1 MTDTGFLHPGAMG
14 ATVAAACG
22 GRARWV
28 SAGRS
33 PATRARAEEA
43 DLVDAGTIAE
53 LVGLVD
59 VIVSVCPPGSAEAVA
74 TEVANTGFAGIYVDA
89 NAVSPTTVHRIAA
102 RFDRFVDGGII
113 GPPAHTAG
121 TTRLYLSGREADTVA
136 ERFAGSALDARV
148 IDGGIGAAS
157 ALKMTYAAWTKGSG
171 ALLWAVRALAEAEQ
185 VTEPLLEEWDI
196 SQPGVAARSE
206 ASAAIA
212 APKAWRWVDEMR
224 EIASTFGAAGLP
236 DGFHLAAADV
246 FEAVAGFKDTGDVAM
261 DQIVDRLLDQS

>member
-1 MTDTGFLHPGAMG
+1 
-14 ATVAAACG
+14 
-22 GRARWV
+22 
-28 SAGRS
+28 
-33 PATRARAEEA
+33 
-43 DLVDAGTIAE
+43 
-53 LVGLVD
+53 
-59 VIVSVCPPGSAEAVA
+59 
-74 TEVANTGFAGIYVDA
+74 
-89 NAVSPTTVHRIAA
+89 
-102 RFDRFVDGGII
+102 
-113 GPPAHTAG
+113 
-121 TTRLYLSGREADTVA
+121 
-136 ERFAGSALDARV
+136 
-148 IDGGIGAAS
+148 
-157 ALKMTYAAWTKGSG
+157 MTYAAWTKGSG